1 MMYQYRREQILK
13 ANLEEVWSFASNPAN
28 LQKITPE
35 YMGFEILTKDL
46 SDKMYAGMIIS
57 YKVSP
62 LLGIKMKW
70 TTEITHVEEYR
81 YFIDI
86 QQEGPYRFWHHQHH
100 FKENSNGVL
109 MTDILTYQP
118 PFGFIGSIANKLII
132 RNKLKQIFD
141 FREKKMVEIFG

>member
-1 MMYQYRREQILK
+1 MFQYKREQILK

-28 LQKITPE
+28 LQKITPG

-62 LLGIKMKW
+62 LLGIKMNW
-70 TTEITHVEEYR
+70 TTEITHVEKYR

-100 FKENSNGVL
+100 FKEYDNGVL
-109 MTDILTYQP
+109 MTDILTYKP
-118 PFGFIGSIANKLII
+118 PFGFIGSIANSLII
-132 RNKLKQIFD
+132 KNKLKHIFD
-141 FREKKMVEIFG
+141 FREKKMNEIFG

>member
-1 MMYQYRREQILK
+1 MFQYRREQILK

-28 LQKITPE
+28 LQKITPG

-100 FKENSNGVL
+100 FKEYDNGVL
-109 MTDILTYQP
+109 MTDILTYKP
-118 PFGFIGSIANKLII
+118 PFGFIGSIANSLII
-132 RNKLKQIFD
+132 KNKLKHIFD
-141 FREKKMVEIFG
+141 FREKKMNEIFG

>member
-1 MMYQYRREQILK
+1 MFQYRRKQILK

-28 LQKITPE
+28 LQKITPG

-86 QQEGPYRFWHHQHH
+86 QHEGPYRFWHHQHH
-100 FKENSNGVL
+100 FKEYHNGVL
-109 MTDILTYQP
+109 MTDILTYKP
-118 PFGFIGSIANKLII
+118 PFGFIGSIANSLII
-132 RNKLKQIFD
+132 KNKLKHIFD
-141 FREKKMVEIFG
+141 FREKKMNEIFG

>member
-1 MMYQYRREQILK
+1 MFQYRREQILK

-109 MTDILTYQP
+109 MTDILTYKP
-118 PFGFIGSIANKLII
+118 PFGFIGSIANSLII
-132 RNKLKQIFD
+132 KNKLKHIFD
-141 FREKKMVEIFG
+141 FREKKINEIFR